1 LIGCGVVAAAAMT
14 AIWAPLNLVLIV
26 ALFALLR
33 VCWLEDN
40 ITNDLIGRDSLPG
53 GYVNTAIR
61 RGNFLRQ
68 WFGHEPAEDASKMR
82 PHHLAT
88 VMRAEIQ
95 VWACMMLGIAASTVA
110 LVGPFG
116 VTGNLALGGGVLIV
130 ALRRVDRL
138 MVSLAHCAEGRAL
151 PARLLMPTHRRA
163 EGSGLGR
170 PIPPRCALSAAG
182 AGPDAAACG
191 ISGSR

>member
-1 LIGCGVVAAAAMT
+1 MTELRPDRRTQRGIDDIRLEPAHLLIGCGVVAAAALSG
-14 AIWAPLNLVLIV
+14 IWAPVNLVLIV
-26 ALFALLR
+26 SLFVLLR

-61 RGNFLRQ
+61 RGNFVRQ
-68 WFGHEPAEDASKMR
+68 WLGREPAEDASKMP

-95 VWACMMLGIAASTVA
+95 VWACMLLGLCATA
-110 LVGPFG
+110 LAQAGPFG
-116 VTGNLALGGGVLIV
+116 PATNLVLGGALFVL

-151 PARLLMPTHRRA
+151 PQRLLLPTHRRA
-163 EGSGLGR
+163 RDL
-170 PIPPRCALSAAG
+170 
-182 AGPDAAACG
+182 D
-191 ISGSR
+191 

>member
-1 LIGCGVVAAAAMT
+1 MNEPWTDDIRPDRAHLLIGCGVVAAAALT

-26 ALFALLR
+26 SLFALLR

-61 RGNFLRQ
+61 RGNFLRL

-95 VWACMMLGIAASTVA
+95 VWACMMLGIAATTVA
-110 LVGPFG
+110 LVGPLG
-116 VTGNLALGGGVLIV
+116 LIGNLVLGGGVLIV

-151 PARLLMPTHRRA
+151 PARLLLPTARRA
-163 EGSGLGR
+163 ED
-170 PIPPRCALSAAG
+170 IE
-182 AGPDAAACG
+182 
-191 ISGSR
+191 